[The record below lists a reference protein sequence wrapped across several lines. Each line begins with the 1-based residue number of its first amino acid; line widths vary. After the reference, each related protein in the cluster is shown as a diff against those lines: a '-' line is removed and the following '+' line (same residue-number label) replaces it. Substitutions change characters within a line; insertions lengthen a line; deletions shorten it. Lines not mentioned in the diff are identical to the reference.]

1 MIDPIPPHVQL
12 ANMSRQYVV
21 SRAIHTIARLN
32 IADYMSEEPMAINT
46 LAELSGTKPD
56 LLDRLLRFLTIYGLF
71 VQTDK
76 GYALTAL
83 SLPLRSDDPNSIKD
97 ILSMVDSTWWEA
109 FSTLELGLKSGISPF
124 KHQHGEEFFELL
136 QQNPEIQ
143 MGYDKGMSKLSAMD
157 DKGIA
162 ACYDYSHIKHLV
174 NVTHRMN
181 DLDKAIQA
189 LYPHLLIS
197 QCNLE
202 HLDKLPGADAY
213 MMKGLLHDF
222 SEEYI
227 HQLLDT
233 LYRHMPS
240 HSLLLVAEQLIP
252 EDDLPHTNKTMD
264 IIMMVLVGGK
274 QRTENEW
281 RSLIEPHGYKWAST
295 HPTKGVYSVMAF
307 LKS

>member
-32 IADYMSEEPMAINT
+32 IADFMSEEPIDIHK
-46 LAELSGTKPD
+46 LAELTGTKPD
-56 LLDRLLRFLTIYGLF
+56 LLDRLLRFLTVYGLF
-71 VQTDK
+71 VQTEK
-76 GYALTAL
+76 GYALTSL
-83 SLPLRSDDPNSIKD
+83 SFPLRSDDPNSIKD

-136 QQNPEIQ
+136 QQQPEIQ

-162 ACYDYSHIKHLV
+162 ACFDFTPIKQLV
-174 NVTHRMN
+174 NITHRTN

-189 LYPHLLIS
+189 VYPNLIIN
-197 QCNLE
+197 QCTLE
-202 HLDKLPGADAY
+202 HIDELTSADAY

-222 SEEYI
+222 SEDYI
-227 HQLLDT
+227 HQLLDI
-233 LYRHMPS
+233 LYQHMPT
-240 HSLLLVAEQLIP
+240 HSRLLVAEQLIP
-252 EDDLPHTNKTMD
+252 EDNLPHTNKTMD

-281 RSLIEPHGYKWAST
+281 RVLIEPHGFKWVST
-295 HPTKGVYSVMAF
+295 HPTKGVYSVMEF